1 MANIFYEF
9 VEKLRIEAESKIKSK
24 LSQRS
29 FLERVGFEFFMPLI
43 VNVVTDQ
50 GSVSLSFL
58 KDGSVQRR
66 KSLSSNPDVIIQADF
81 ETLKKLYSSRDRN
94 QFVQA
99 EREGKIRITS
109 NSWKGQQAES
119 KIRELL
125 GY

>member
-1 MANIFYEF
+1 MTNIFYEF
-9 VEKLRIEAESKIKSK
+9 VEKLRIEAESIIKSE
-24 LSQRS
+24 LSRRS
-29 FLERVGFEFFMPLI
+29 FLERVGFGFFMPLI

-66 KSLSSNPDVIIQADF
+66 KSLSSNPDAIIQADF